1 MWRSFCT
8 NAGFKVGFAFLP
20 FTLGLAAC
28 GDLSSSGL
36 SNSANSSQPQIEVE
50 AEAPTVVATNGIL
63 CDLTQQIVQ
72 DTLELTCLLEPGQD
86 PHTFAPS
93 PSAVRAIEEADLVL
107 YGGYD
112 FQPKI
117 QGMIKSSLYK
127 VAVFEAAVPNP
138 RMADPHDHDHSHE
151 DTQAEDHD
159 DGHEHDAEQAHDD
172 ADEGHQTE
180 QTMADG
186 QVPDPHVWHDATYGA
201 ALVDEI
207 ATRLIEV
214 APDQAGEYQERAAA
228 IRQELMDI
236 DQWIQAQINTVP
248 ESNRLLL
255 TTHDSFGYYADAYG
269 LTVAGALSGLSTE
282 EKPSANRLT
291 EVVDQVKQ
299 AQVPAIFA
307 ETTTSPDLINT
318 VAQNAGVTVAETPL
332 FVEGPGG
339 AGTEA
344 ETYQEML
351 IVNTCAIATALGGN
365 CDRSSL

>member
-1 MWRSFCT
+1 MWRSFYRNT
-8 NAGFKVGFAFLP
+8 ELKVGIAILP
-20 FTLGLAAC
+20 FTLGLAGC
-28 GDLSSSGL
+28 GDLSSNTPP
-36 SNSANSSQPQIEVE
+36 NSASDNSQSQVE
-50 AEAPTVVATNGIL
+50 AEVPTVVATNGVL

-72 DTLELTCLLEPGQD
+72 ETVELTCLLEPGQD

-138 RMADPHDHDHSHE
+138 RMAAPHDHDHDHE
-151 DTQAEDHD
+151 DAHAVEHD
-159 DGHEHDAEQAHDD
+159 DEQNHDADHAHDD
-172 ADEGHQTE
+172 AAEEDQAARANAG
-180 QTMADG
+180 D
-186 QVPDPHVWHDATYGA
+186 QVPDPHVWHDAAYGA

-207 ATRLIEV
+207 AARLAEAV
-214 APDQAGEYQERAAA
+214 PGQAEQYQERATA
-228 IRQELMDI
+228 IRQELTDI
-236 DQWIQAQINTVP
+236 DQWIQAQINTIP

-344 ETYQEML
+344 ETYQDML
-351 IVNTCAIATALGGN
+351 IVNTCTIATALGGS
-365 CDRSSL
+365 CDRNSL